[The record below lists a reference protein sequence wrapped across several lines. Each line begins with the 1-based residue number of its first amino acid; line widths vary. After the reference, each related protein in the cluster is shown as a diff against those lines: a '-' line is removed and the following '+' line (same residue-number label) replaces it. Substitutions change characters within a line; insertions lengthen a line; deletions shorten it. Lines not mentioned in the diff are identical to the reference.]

1 MVYSGEDFNYILI
14 FGTTYKNGNG
24 DLWLIKANL
33 ENEGGIEFENIFDD
47 GNMNDHGYSINVV
60 TEDGG
65 FILVGETSSYGSGG
79 KDIVLIKT
87 DPYGNT
93 VGYEGE

>member
-1 MVYSGEDFNYILI
+1 MKRERSRRIWENSKSYWLKR
-14 FGTTYKNGNG
+14 GTNA
-24 DLWLIKANL
+24 DLKTLWQRTKEVMMPLL
-33 ENEGGIEFENIFDD
+33 C
-47 GNMNDHGYSINVV
+47 
-60 TEDGG
+60 
-65 FILVGETSSYGSGG
+65 GETSSYGSGD

>member
-1 MVYSGEDFNYILI
+1 M
-14 FGTTYKNGNG
+14 
-24 DLWLIKANL
+24 
-33 ENEGGIEFENIFDD
+33 DD
-47 GNMNDHGYSINVV
+47 RGYSINVV

-65 FILVGETSSYGSGG
+65 FIIVGETSSYGSGE
-79 KDIVLIKT
+79 KDIILIKT